1 MRWYVIHTYSGFEN
15 KIADFM
21 MEQANKKGFTL
32 VEVNLAIFIMAVGVL
47 SMCGLY
53 SLGYRENRQSVED
66 VASAA
71 LKYTFSSNVVSA

>member
-1 MRWYVIHTYSGFEN
+1 MR
-15 KIADFM
+15 
-21 MEQANKKGFTL
+21 KGFTL

-66 VASAA
+66 VASASYA
-71 LKYTFSSNVVSA
+71 DAYLAPLIHPMGLTSNYFLVT